1 MCRETYFH
9 VSACIP
15 TGEDKNC
22 PLFLSYV
29 NVHSHRSPK
38 LKCMASL
45 APTNS
50 FVHQTLLICFWI
62 ANPNSYISIP
72 VVLSLPTFCMTIIWA
87 TMIVIVICHFHL
99 ISHHMPEE
107 PHLHCSS
114 LLSTEYMSHHFL
126 TCHRP
131 PSTNHWPQSNSLNN
145 KNISLIKHLISTY

>member
-1 MCRETYFH
+1 
-9 VSACIP
+9 
-15 TGEDKNC
+15 
-22 PLFLSYV
+22 
-29 NVHSHRSPK
+29 
-38 LKCMASL
+38 MASL

-72 VVLSLPTFCMTIIWA
+72 VELSLPTFCMTIIWA

-107 PHLHCSS
+107 PHLHFSS
-114 LLSTEYMSHHFL
+114 LLSPEYMSHHFR

-131 PSTNHWPQSNSLNN
+131 PSTNHGPHSNSLNN
-145 KNISLIKHLISTY
+145 KKISLIKRLISTY

>member
-1 MCRETYFH
+1 
-9 VSACIP
+9 
-15 TGEDKNC
+15 
-22 PLFLSYV
+22 
-29 NVHSHRSPK
+29 
-38 LKCMASL
+38 MASL

-107 PHLHCSS
+107 PHLHFSS
-114 LLSTEYMSHHFL
+114 LLSPEYMSHHFR

-131 PSTNHWPQSNSLNN
+131 PSTNHGPHSNSLNN
-145 KNISLIKHLISTY
+145 KKISLIKHLRALASGNFNSTLFYHSKKLLYHYTIPFYNTFTSQTFISLFYSLK